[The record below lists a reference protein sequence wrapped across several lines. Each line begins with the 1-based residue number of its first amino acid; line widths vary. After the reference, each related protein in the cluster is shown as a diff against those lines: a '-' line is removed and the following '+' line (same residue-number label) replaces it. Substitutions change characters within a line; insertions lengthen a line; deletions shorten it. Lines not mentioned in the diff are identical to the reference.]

1 MRAAPGHLHPAV
13 LEILD
18 FTATP
23 LGDLC
28 LRRRR
33 LLARPDV
40 VVTEVTLDHGLLMS
54 DLHTQSERRL
64 ATAALELLPAR
75 PLRVLVGGLGL
86 GFTAAEA
93 LRDPRVARCLVVEF
107 LPAVIDW
114 WRRGLHTCALELA
127 TEPRLEICADDVF
140 RRLAAPPEGE
150 RFDAILLDVDHDPE
164 ALLAPSNAAFYT
176 AAGLRAASAH
186 LAEGGVLATW
196 STSANDAYA
205 RTLREV
211 FAEVRVETVRFWNEL
226 VDEEK
231 VDSLFVARGVRE
243 PRASG

>member
-1 MRAAPGHLHPAV
+1 M

-18 FTATP
+18 HQSTP
-23 LGDLC
+23 LGELC

-33 LLARPDV
+33 LLSRPEV

-64 ATAALELLPAR
+64 ATGALARLPER

-93 LRDPRVARCLVVEF
+93 LRDPRVARCTVIEF
-107 LPAVIDW
+107 LPAVLDW
-114 WRRGLHTCALELA
+114 WRRGLHAQALALRE
-127 TEPRLEICADDVF
+127 EPRLHLRQDDVF
-140 RRLAAPPEGE
+140 RFFAAAPGEE

-164 ALLAPSNAAFYT
+164 ALLAPENAAFYT
-176 AAGLRAASAH
+176 AEGLRAACAH
-186 LAEGGVLATW
+186 LVPDGVLATW
-196 STSANDAYA
+196 STSANDAFA
-205 RTLREV
+205 ATLREV
-211 FAEVRVETVRFWNEL
+211 CAEVAVESVRFWNEL

-231 VDSLFVARGVRE
+231 VDTLFFGRVR
-243 PRASG
+243 R